1 MNEGENEKHLR
12 RKTVRLVDEKKR
24 KRIGWTLFTGLL
36 LAAVLV
42 FLSFANIYIRI
53 RGDLEQ
59 AAMETIRGATEQTAD
74 NLSVALESRFIFLEN
89 LARDIAKNPASVRE
103 LIGRLDV
110 YAEGHHIKRA
120 WFMDESGWAIT
131 SDGAEDNFSYRDYF
145 QKAIHGE
152 PIISG
157 ILNDTLFVGEQI
169 NIMCIPVYDASGKI
183 IGVVGATYDAQVFR
197 ELLNVDSFEETGY
210 GYIVDA
216 SGNIIAE
223 SSNAK
228 AGASDDAQKNLFS
241 DVIRRDAKSS
251 EVEARILAIMNE
263 QDAGGADIVVG
274 KNAYFCCEALENYCP
289 ALPWF
294 LVTVVPVE
302 TVGSRLHDIF
312 SGMRNMLLM
321 TAMIGALLMSCALI
335 IYLYHSKSLHQAAF
349 VDPLTGG
356 DNYASFLRRMKN
368 ARSGYMVSAELDDLK
383 LINGMFGTSKGNEV
397 MRCMYEDIVRHLH
410 HDEYVARVNEDWFV
424 FYLHED
430 RRPPVYE
437 RLRQIERDI
446 RSLSGRL
453 GILHIVPRF
462 GVYAMRENDDMQR
475 ACELSNLAL
484 GIARDQDEKRV
495 VFYQDIDQSSFFE
508 SLKMEDRFDAAL
520 SEHQF
525 EVFYQPKCSPQNGA
539 VFAAEAL
546 VRWRQEDGTMLSP
559 ALFIPLF
566 EKNGAI
572 GRLDEY
578 MFTSVC
584 EQLGRWKEK
593 GIQICPVSVNL
604 SRASLRRQGVALTYK
619 CILEGY
625 GLSTWMVPLE
635 VTESAVISDGEVLD
649 VMQEFYRYGFHIE
662 IDDFGRGQSTIP
674 MLKLPFVDTVK
685 LDKSLIDCIGDR
697 KGETILRQIVRLCY
711 ELGLYTTAEGVEK
724 RDQVD
729 FLRALECTDIQG
741 YYFYAPMPAEK
752 FGALLEAEKN
762 GKQA

>member
-59 AAMETIRGATEQTAD
+59 AAMETIRGTTEQTAN
-74 NLSVALESRFIFLEN
+74 NLSVALESRFVFLEN
-89 LARDIAKNPASVRE
+89 LARDIAKDPASVRE

-110 YAEGHHIKRA
+110 YAEGYRIKRA
-120 WFMDESGWAIT
+120 WFMDESGWGII
-131 SDGAEDNFSYRDYF
+131 SNGAEDDFSYRDYF
-145 QKAIHGE
+145 RKAIHGE

-241 DVIRRDAKSS
+241 DVIHRDAKSS

-294 LVTVVPVE
+294 LVTVVPAE
-302 TVGSRLHDIF
+302 TVGFRLHDIF

-321 TAMIGALLMSCALI
+321 TAVIGALLMGCALI

-462 GVYAMRENDDMQR
+462 GVYAMRENDDTQR

-495 VFYQDIDQSSFFE
+495 VFYQDIDQNSFFE

-525 EVFYQPKCSPQNGA
+525 EVSYQPKCSPQNGA
-539 VFAAEAL
+539 VVAAEAL

-584 EQLGRWKEK
+584 EQLSRWKEK

-697 KGETILRQIVRLCY
+697 KGETILRQIIRLCY

-741 YYFYAPMPAEK
+741 YYFYAPMSAEK